1 MPKKILVIL
10 PFIVML
16 ASPVLAN
23 SVAQSQRMLNQLGYN
38 AGPIDG
44 AYGGKTR
51 GALEKFYADNGSLY
65 DGKLDA
71 NEVVDLTAA
80 MDAAGLDT
88 YQVSKVN
95 EFNGKHY
102 LQDIVEAGTGIEPVY
117 TDLQWN
123 TCLQIIVFKQQNY
136 PNLLCV

>member
-1 MPKKILVIL
+1 MKHKFFIAMILMFGFVG
-10 PFIVML
+10 PAMSDTV
-16 ASPVLAN
+16 S
-23 SVAQSQRMLNQLGYN
+23 SAQRILNQLGYN

-44 AYGGKTR
+44 AYGKKTR
-51 GALEKFYADNGSLY
+51 SALEIFYSENGSLY

-95 EFNGKHY
+95 EFNGKHIY
-102 LQDIVEAGTGIEPVY
+102 KILWRRVPESNRCTRICNGMYA
-117 TDLQWN
+117 
-123 TCLQIIVFKQQNY
+123 FK
-136 PNLLCV
+136 